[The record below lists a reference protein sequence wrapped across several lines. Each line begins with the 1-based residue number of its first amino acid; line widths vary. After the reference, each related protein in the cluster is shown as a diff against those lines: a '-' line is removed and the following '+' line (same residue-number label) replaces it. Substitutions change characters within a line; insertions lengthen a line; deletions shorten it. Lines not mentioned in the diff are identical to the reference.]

1 MINQLTKSNLK
12 KQQKKHILGFSNKTA
27 LFWTLLYSYNSDL
40 KWSLAGDAP
49 AATVVGVVM
58 LVLAAKKKDFV
69 FAATEREN
77 RIAFIAWVER
87 KRQLLRLQLP

>member
-1 MINQLTKSNLK
+1 
-12 KQQKKHILGFSNKTA
+12 
-27 LFWTLLYSYNSDL
+27 
-40 KWSLAGDAP
+40 
-49 AATVVGVVM
+49 VGVVM